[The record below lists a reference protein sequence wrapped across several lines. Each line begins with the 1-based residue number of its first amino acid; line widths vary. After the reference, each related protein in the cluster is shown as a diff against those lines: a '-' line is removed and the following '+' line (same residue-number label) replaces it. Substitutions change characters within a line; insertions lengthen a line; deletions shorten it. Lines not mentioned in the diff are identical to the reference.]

1 MSLVM
6 FSQNMG
12 AALFLSFAQTILSTT
27 LTHELPVLAP
37 GVNVQAVIAAGASKF
52 RDVVSKALL
61 PGVLL
66 AYDQAIDR
74 VFYLATGSAVAA
86 FVFCCGMG
94 WKSIKNAKVVEPEV

>member
-37 GVNVQAVIAAGASKF
+37 GVNAQAVIAAGASKF

-66 AYDQAIDR
+66 AYDRAIDR
-74 VFYLATGSAVAA
+74 VFYLATGSAVMA
-86 FVFCCGMG
+86 FVVCLGMG
-94 WKSIKNAKVVEPEV
+94 WKSVKKVKAAEAEA